1 MIPNS
6 LAIVAI
12 SFLGVSNLALISS
25 LSWVIYTLNKK
36 GSDPMSAFPVLLGG
50 PGGMGGMPP
59 KPEPKKE
66 GAGDDAGNGQY
77 L

>member
-12 SFLGVSNLALISS
+12 SFLGLSNLALISS

-36 GSDPMSAFPVLLGG
+36 GGDPMSAFPLLV

-66 GAGDDAGNGQY
+66 GAGGEVGNGQY